1 MVAGQTRRPLQQR
14 HDRRAARRLGHENQL
29 RRHGHHAWDPRSRES
44 RQLCVVA
51 GVADSL
57 ALGAG
62 AVAWRQSSNRGDVG
76 VYDFARGRTF
86 AVCANGA
93 AQADP
98 VIAGR
103 TVYWA
108 DRRSGRWE
116 LYGKAL

>member
-1 MVAGQTRRPLQQR
+1 
-14 HDRRAARRLGHENQL
+14 
-29 RRHGHHAWDPRSRES
+29 
-44 RQLCVVA
+44 
-51 GVADSL
+51 
-57 ALGAG
+57 
-62 AVAWRQSSNRGDVG
+62 
-76 VYDFARGRTF
+76 
-86 AVCANGA
+86 VCANGA